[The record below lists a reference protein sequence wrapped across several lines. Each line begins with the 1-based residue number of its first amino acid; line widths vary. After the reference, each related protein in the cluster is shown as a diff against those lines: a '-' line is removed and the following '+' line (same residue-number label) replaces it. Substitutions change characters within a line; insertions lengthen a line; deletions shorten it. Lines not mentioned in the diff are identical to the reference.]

1 MAASVTESWKLSIDK
16 KSVGKYNSDQDIRKI
31 RKKKQKT
38 KKDFSVVI
46 YEIVKANLNRRYLYT
61 TVMVFYGLYATCLW
75 GDEANER
82 LL

>member
-16 KSVGKYNSDQDIRKI
+16 KSVGKYNSDQDIRET
-31 RKKKQKT
+31 RKEQKT

>member
-16 KSVGKYNSDQDIRKI
+16 KSVGKYNSDQDIRKT
-31 RKKKQKT
+31 RKKT

>member
-16 KSVGKYNSDQDIRKI
+16 KSVGKYNSDQDIRKYKE
-31 RKKKQKT
+31 RTENEKRF
-38 KKDFSVVI
+38 FSRDLWNSKSQSQSKISVHS
-46 YEIVKANLNRRYLYT
+46 
-61 TVMVFYGLYATCLW
+61 VMVFYGLYATCLW